1 MVNPVIKNST
11 YPQPT
16 PEELF
21 SKIQG
26 GGNFSK
32 TDVTKAYL
40 QVKVDNESQKYLLIN
55 TSKGLRQP
63 TTMPYGVKPKT
74 GIF

>member
-1 MVNPVIKNST
+1 MNPVIKNST

-32 TDVTKAYL
+32 TDVYL
-40 QVKVDNESQKYLLIN
+40 QVKVDNESQKYLTIN

-63 TTMPYGVKPKT
+63 TKMLYGVKPET